1 MWMSVPQIPA
11 ATTSST
17 TSPAPA
23 DGSGRSLSATLPAPG
38 ASFVTPS
45 TSLRGSGRA
54 RVDGGEREHNHAVDD
69 LAHGLRG
76 VQDREQ
82 RIEHG
87 QDERP
92 KRRARVTAEAAE
104 D

>member
-1 MWMSVPQIPA
+1 MWMSVPQMPV

-17 TSPAPA
+17 TSPGPA
-23 DGSGRSLSATLPAPG
+23 VGSGRSLSATLPAPG

-45 TSLRGSGRA
+45 TSLRGCGRA
-54 RVDGGEREHNHAVDD
+54 RVDGGEREHDHAVDD

-76 VQDREQ
+76 VEDRQQ
-82 RIEHG
+82 RVQHG
-87 QDERP
+87 EDERT